1 MSLLSRSSAIT
12 FLCPSSS
19 QSSPSPSSPHRLLS
33 YRTTNGAPI
42 DCCIAVG
49 RISMSANGNRGFLPL
64 LPFSSLALDASST
77 DNLHFRSTSIGSP
90 PPSLSFSRWNLGP
103 RHILLLNIIA
113 CTVAVSS
120 AWLFFSAIP
129 TLLAFKRAAE
139 SLEKSLDAM
148 TEEVPDT
155 MAAMRLSGME
165 ISDLTM
171 ELSDLGQ
178 EITRGVRSSTR
189 AVRVA
194 EERLRRLTTMN
205 PIVSTQVL
213 NSQKEMEKPH
223 LAKNARTL
231 REGIV
236 KGRALFGAIFGAS
249 QFSRWA
255 WNYFMS
261 RGRRR

>member
-1 MSLLSRSSAIT
+1 MSLLSRSSAVT

-19 QSSPSPSSPHRLLS
+19 RSSPSPSLSHRLLS

-49 RISMSANGNRGFLPL
+49 RISMSASGNKGFLPL

-113 CTVAVSS
+113 CTQVAVSS

-129 TLLAFKRAAE
+129 TILAFKRAAE

-155 MAAMRLSGME
+155 MEAMRLSGME

-171 ELSDLGQ
+171 ELSDLG
-178 EITRGVRSSTR
+178 
-189 AVRVA
+189 
-194 EERLRRLTTMN
+194 
-205 PIVSTQVL
+205 
-213 NSQKEMEKPH
+213 
-223 LAKNARTL
+223 
-231 REGIV
+231 
-236 KGRALFGAIFGAS
+236 FAIFS
-249 QFSRWA
+249 LL
-255 WNYFMS
+255 
-261 RGRRR
+261 RGIN

>member
-49 RISMSANGNRGFLPL
+49 RISMSASGNKGFLPL

-77 DNLHFRSTSIGSP
+77 DNLHFRSTSIASP

-171 ELSDLGQ
+171 ELSDLGHRKAGNQ
-178 EITRGVRSSTR
+178 TLGGGVCRVSSRRALRNGANRSISSCG
-189 AVRVA
+189 
-194 EERLRRLTTMN
+194 LS
-205 PIVSTQVL
+205 P
-213 NSQKEMEKPH
+213 
-223 LAKNARTL
+223 
-231 REGIV
+231 
-236 KGRALFGAIFGAS
+236 LFGAFARLLPLC
-249 QFSRWA
+249 FSA
-255 WNYFMS
+255 NLPSDYN
-261 RGRRR
+261 GIE